1 MMTAPSDHVEVTVIR
16 KTPVP
21 DVVTEDRITDLVKFC
36 LVEERASGPW
46 QVAIAFVDEGEI
58 GLLHDQFMGDP
69 SPTDIITFPYDDPDF
84 LGGDIAICV
93 SVAAGNAQVQA
104 NSLSK
109 ELGFLV
115 LHGLLHLLDYDD
127 TVDDDR
133 AAMLARQQVIL
144 DKWLGLNR

>member
-1 MMTAPSDHVEVTVIR
+1 M
-16 KTPVP
+16 
-21 DVVTEDRITDLVKFC
+21 
-36 LVEERASGPW
+36 EEGASGPW

-58 GLLHDQFMGDP
+58 GLLHDQFLGDP
-69 SPTDIITFPYDDPDF
+69 SPTDIITFPYEDPDF
-84 LGGDIAICV
+84 SGGDIAICV
-93 SVAAGNAQVQA
+93 PVAAGNAHEQG

-127 TVDDDR
+127 TDDDDR

>member
-1 MMTAPSDHVEVTVIR
+1 VSAHGITADVTVIR

-21 DVVTEDRITDLVKFC
+21 DAVTEERISDLVTFC
-36 LVEERASGPW
+36 LSEEHASGPW
-46 QVAIAFVDEGEI
+46 QVAIAFVDEREI

-84 LGGDIAICV
+84 SGGDIAICV
-93 SVAAGNAQVQA
+93 TVASDNAHEQG

-115 LHGLLHLLDYDD
+115 LHGMLHLLDYDD
-127 TVDDDR
+127 TADADR

-144 DKWLGLNR
+144 DKWIALNR

>member
-1 MMTAPSDHVEVTVIR
+1 MMSAPSVHVEVIVIR

-21 DVVTEDRITDLVKFC
+21 DVVTEDRITDLVNFC
-36 LVEERASGPW
+36 LVEEGASGPW

-58 GLLHDQFMGDP
+58 GLLHDQFLGDP
-69 SPTDIITFPYDDPDF
+69 SPTDIITFPYEDPDF
-84 LGGDIAICV
+84 SGGDIAICV
-93 SVAAGNAQVQA
+93 PVAAGNAREQG